1 MGSEDFQ
8 SLFGAD
14 TGEFKDYQKQLE
26 DAVKQ
31 SFSKIVSEAKKSG
44 VEIKSVGDQLAVINN
59 LYKLQNNLLKQS
71 EDDLSGTINE
81 YTKFVKEL
89 KKSTQP
95 FDDLETTLKAVK
107 AGIESDLIKKMEEAN
122 NSIKMTSE
130 NLSKEFVGAIK
141 QTGSAIANVSNEMYS
156 SAGSVVSFY
165 RYWLSD
171 MPKKFGGAFTKMS
184 GIMQAWGKNSDAKK
198 KYKQV
203 MKDYENFQN
212 EFGKKSKS
220 AFSTLIRS
228 VQNFVKNL
236 TRSSKSI
243 PGGAGGPTRGGGGS
257 AVRSSKSI
265 PGGAGGPT
273 SGGGGSAGGS
283 GSLGGKLSGIMGG
296 AASGLGMVGSLFS
309 AIGSVIANNIQFA
322 LDRGNFLLEKRM
334 QSYEGFASQGIYSN
348 KAFEA
353 VTADMTTEV
362 TGKKMEKVLRQSE
375 AVSTGLVKV
384 GLNFLDGQSS
394 AEKFLGDS
402 LYAITKVNRTYFK
415 DLKLGEFLETVTRR
429 TIKAGQDFN
438 QGVSETFEKVFGDG
452 GLLPKLI
459 TQGNQLGIS
468 SMETAKIFSELNSDM
483 LELNETV
490 DTTAALIAN
499 IQSMDSVFQKIG
511 VDIKKSLGQITK
523 GLTNLMKNW
532 SMGLKAFMGMKA
544 LGGKTPFAGAYRMEA
559 GKPGQF
565 NAVMGEAFSMIEQ
578 VAKGAKGEGEKYAI
592 GKLMSSQLFG
602 ADSELAK
609 IIGVTLE
616 ETGDLQGLL
625 ANKEIMERIKTAQ
638 EMSQKTEK
646 EHLQGIHTA
655 AERQDKNQIL
665 SLKMQEVMLNL
676 STNAVGMFAAYM
688 LKMIS
693 VGYEIKLA
701 LLRLMNVFGGD
712 DKSKKDQETLEKR
725 IQLLDEKNAKLLS
738 DSTTGFTEA
747 MGEFNQFL
755 KGAALKQA
763 LANLSTTTEQV
774 GAKGF
779 VKVTSGVM
787 GAIDTMTMSDADV
800 NAKHAKKKG
809 WASQINAVDAL
820 PTNHFGGNLEK
831 FHYGGIIKQ
840 GTEALLMTPN
850 PTSVLSPN
858 DTRQAVRGSKEKHVH
873 VHFNAPVYGIPK
885 FEEMINRMIMK
896 AATGVR

>member
-273 SGGGGSAGGS
+273 SGGEVLQVD
-283 GSLGGKLSGIMGG
+283 LGL
-296 AASGLGMVGSLFS
+296 
-309 AIGSVIANNIQFA
+309 
-322 LDRGNFLLEKRM
+322 
-334 QSYEGFASQGIYSN
+334 
-348 KAFEA
+348 
-353 VTADMTTEV
+353 
-362 TGKKMEKVLRQSE
+362 
-375 AVSTGLVKV
+375 
-384 GLNFLDGQSS
+384 
-394 AEKFLGDS
+394 
-402 LYAITKVNRTYFK
+402 
-415 DLKLGEFLETVTRR
+415 
-429 TIKAGQDFN
+429 
-438 QGVSETFEKVFGDG
+438 
-452 GLLPKLI
+452 
-459 TQGNQLGIS
+459 
-468 SMETAKIFSELNSDM
+468 
-483 LELNETV
+483 
-490 DTTAALIAN
+490 
-499 IQSMDSVFQKIG
+499 
-511 VDIKKSLGQITK
+511 
-523 GLTNLMKNW
+523 
-532 SMGLKAFMGMKA
+532 
-544 LGGKTPFAGAYRMEA
+544 
-559 GKPGQF
+559 
-565 NAVMGEAFSMIEQ
+565 
-578 VAKGAKGEGEKYAI
+578 
-592 GKLMSSQLFG
+592 
-602 ADSELAK
+602 
-609 IIGVTLE
+609 
-616 ETGDLQGLL
+616 
-625 ANKEIMERIKTAQ
+625 
-638 EMSQKTEK
+638 
-646 EHLQGIHTA
+646 
-655 AERQDKNQIL
+655 
-665 SLKMQEVMLNL
+665 
-676 STNAVGMFAAYM
+676 
-688 LKMIS
+688 
-693 VGYEIKLA
+693 
-701 LLRLMNVFGGD
+701 
-712 DKSKKDQETLEKR
+712 
-725 IQLLDEKNAKLLS
+725 
-738 DSTTGFTEA
+738 
-747 MGEFNQFL
+747 
-755 KGAALKQA
+755 
-763 LANLSTTTEQV
+763 
-774 GAKGF
+774 
-779 VKVTSGVM
+779 
-787 GAIDTMTMSDADV
+787 
-800 NAKHAKKKG
+800 
-809 WASQINAVDAL
+809 
-820 PTNHFGGNLEK
+820 
-831 FHYGGIIKQ
+831 
-840 GTEALLMTPN
+840 
-850 PTSVLSPN
+850 
-858 DTRQAVRGSKEKHVH
+858 
-873 VHFNAPVYGIPK
+873 
-885 FEEMINRMIMK
+885 
-896 AATGVR
+896 